1 MIGGVLSFIS
11 VFILGLVMYFVISNA
26 RIKLSEM
33 DTDRVHLKNIVK
45 KNLTKMKNDIN
56 FNESVLEDKNKDLLD
71 KNKKLDSNYEKL
83 NKEFNNFKQSIQPKV
98 NEFRLGKKNGPYS
111 YLPNSNGHT
120 YLRPGNTN
128 KDINIGDFKGKSKT
142 NVARLQSNNNV
153 LHSGINTL
161 TAWTKNIFN
170 SKHNEFKN
178 TRQRGSLTSYLPHY
192 NGNTYLRP
200 GQKTKNMYLDNAS
213 TINLTSDNSIILSSS
228 NVKLHLDNPDDFKI
242 CDKSGNNCKNVTL
255 KV

>member
-1 MIGGVLSFIS
+1 MIGGVLSFVS
-11 VFILGLVMYFVISNA
+11 VFILGVVMYFVISNA
-26 RIKLSEM
+26 RIKVSEM
-33 DTDRVHLKNIVK
+33 DTDRVHLKNIVEN
-45 KNLTKMKNDIN
+45 NLTKMKDDIN
-56 FNESVLEDKNKDLLD
+56 FNESVLLDKNKDLQD
-71 KNKKLDSNYEKL
+71 KNKKLESNYEKL
-83 NKEFNNFKQSIQPKV
+83 NKEFNNFKQTIQPKV

-161 TAWTKNIFN
+161 TAWTKNIFD
-170 SKHNEFKN
+170 SRQNEFKN
-178 TRQRGSLTSYLPHY
+178 TRQRGSQTSYLPHS

-200 GQKTKNMYLDNAS
+200 AQKAKNTYLDNAS
-213 TINLTSDNSIILSSS
+213 TINLTSDNNIILSSS

-242 CDKSGNNCKNVTL
+242 CDKRGDNCKNVTL
-255 KV
+255 KA